1 MSRYSACSRDRSS
14 QGEQCELSAAGADRV
29 SSGVSQ
35 PKQISETRA
44 QLEPGPQKLN
54 PRPSGRVFPELRA
67 PLYRSLTNRGCDTL
81 HQTDGG
87 YFIRRLRLNLI
98 EQIDKNHSV
107 PTNESTNMIEPDQW
121 DGVLGSVTGTIYRGT
136 ERVSSSRLS
145 APRSWMRPGRRLT
158 LSCLAMASGPIETT
172 HQETD
177 TPSATREP
185 RSCGTASPC
194 GANIVSRRKLL
205 LQRQKRQKRPT
216 TEFPPSS
223 GSPTVVSDPDLTRAR
238 FWDHARPEPQNRS
251 RRSRAPTPNWRLS
264 ERRNLLSEPNP
275 VLAAI
280 CASFSGVVCSRDRA
294 SSHRSF

>member
-1 MSRYSACSRDRSS
+1 MHVRVIVAARASNANSPLQEQIAFRPVCPSPNKFLKHARSWSR
-14 QGEQCELSAAGADRV
+14 V
-29 SSGVSQ
+29 
-35 PKQISETRA
+35 
-44 QLEPGPQKLN
+44 
-54 PRPSGRVFPELRA
+54 PRNSIPVPSGRVFPELRA

-145 APRSWMRPGRRLT
+145 APRSWMPPGRRLT

-205 LQRQKRQKRPT
+205 LQRQKRQKRP
-216 TEFPPSS
+216 
-223 GSPTVVSDPDLTRAR
+223 A
-238 FWDHARPEPQNRS
+238 
-251 RRSRAPTPNWRLS
+251 
-264 ERRNLLSEPNP
+264 
-275 VLAAI
+275 
-280 CASFSGVVCSRDRA
+280 
-294 SSHRSF
+294 